1 MTREHPHS
9 RLQLVY
15 NGSSEGDQPPF
26 LSGAGQFSPHTVY
39 CSEGVS
45 LVYFTG
51 EVGKFQQM
59 EIQIGAGCYQLWVV
73 LKGGIAL
80 HYSESDQPFELLE
93 GRCVLVLAGEEFSAG
108 SLPGSSVDAMLI
120 SLSPEL
126 LEKVARGIDGFQG
139 WEKLASHQQGYQ
151 IYLETKLG
159 EVMLQIVRNLAFNE
173 YEGCFKRHLV
183 EMKVLE
189 FLLLMLMQHREQ
201 EVDVSGEPSLMDEK
215 ALQQMHRAREILL
228 SQLANPPSLR
238 KLALE
243 VGTNESHLKRHFKE
257 AFQQTVYGFV
267 MDKRMEK
274 ALALLKDKDLKIAD
288 ISEQLG
294 YKHATHFSAA
304 FKKYFGGH
312 PKDYR

>member
-1 MTREHPHS
+1 
-9 RLQLVY
+9 LVY
-15 NGSSEGDQPPF
+15 NGVSEGKKTPF
-26 LSGAGQFSPHTVY
+26 PSGAGQFSPHTVY

-59 EIQIGAGCYQLWVV
+59 DIQIGAGCYQLWVV
-73 LKGGIAL
+73 LKGGIVL
-80 HYSESDQPFELLE
+80 HYPGSAHDLEVSEDRCLL
-93 GRCVLVLAGEEFSAG
+93 LQAKEEFSVG
-108 SLPGSSVDAMLI
+108 SLPGSSVDAMLV
-120 SLSPEL
+120 SLSPGL
-126 LEKVARGIDGFQG
+126 LEKVARELEGFQG
-139 WEKLASHQQGYQ
+139 WEEMASHQSGYQ

-159 EVMLQIVRNLAFNE
+159 EVMIQIVRNLAFNE

-189 FLLLMLMQHREQ
+189 FVLLMLMQHRDQ
-201 EVDVSGEPSLMDEK
+201 DLDVPEEPSLMDERI
-215 ALQQMHRAREILL
+215 LQQMHGAREILL
-228 SQLANPPSLR
+228 QHLADPPSLR

-257 AFQQTVYGFV
+257 AFHQTVYGFV
-267 MDKRMEK
+267 LDKRMEK
-274 ALALLKDKDLKIAD
+274 ALELLKDKDLKIGD